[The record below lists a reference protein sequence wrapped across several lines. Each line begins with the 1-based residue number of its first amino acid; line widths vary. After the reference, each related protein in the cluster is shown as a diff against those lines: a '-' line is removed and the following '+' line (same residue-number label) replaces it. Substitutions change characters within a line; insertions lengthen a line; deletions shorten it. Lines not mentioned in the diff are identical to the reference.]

1 MEWRGERKKGTFV
14 VYYGGDGQRLK
25 RRRRRLIEQL
35 HGRSVLK
42 DILIVRS
49 FPRNRFGKR
58 RRHEKMDA
66 DKRRR

>member
-1 MEWRGERKKGTFV
+1 MERRGERKKGTFV
-14 VYYGGDGQRLK
+14 VYYGDDGQRLK
-25 RRRRRLIEQL
+25 RRRLIEQL